1 VVSALIFS
9 EKRQNQKLLLML
21 AEDLPT
27 SSEDNEYRL
36 DCGTPSGLWGVSVN
50 EVAPR
55 TFNSASPPRERASNL
70 AGLQSRRL
78 YSGVQDEEASTE
90 DTSTGG
96 VLTGQYVSLAEDT
109 SSRETAI
116 LSPDGKV
123 AVHKNVLPELCAPS
137 CAAAIVVYIGTLL
150 LVGAPLWPSTS
161 LDDGD
166 SWLHDI
172 KSYPEPDPAFARM
185 CLLCAVA
192 FMAAAVH
199 NATALIF
206 LRRGAAQRS
215 VSHCAVCINVTAA
228 HAHWMM
234 GAGHSPTFNSCFGR
248 TMHATRF
255 AEWLSTLFLMM
266 VLTNALDCSSRRDLI
281 RSSCMQVASVAL
293 GFAASA
299 TCQLTGDFSSCLSGS
314 SLYLSRS
321 NDTHTNNF
329 ETCCGT
335 AVHWQH
341 RGVSG
346 PEDKAWW
353 LPSAMMHA
361 SKAHQLNLLL
371 LLGSCWCFAG
381 WPLEVLHEW
390 RERFS
395 AQRAGAEVG
404 LAHATQAA
412 VLRAFAAAAWTLFPA
427 LYFLGAFDPAWFPP
441 NIEIYAYSA
450 VDLLTKF
457 MYANVLCDANLL
469 NLWAEDRAR
478 AQIARKESA
487 NEAHRHFLR

>member
-1 VVSALIFS
+1 MI
-9 EKRQNQKLLLML
+9 
-21 AEDLPT
+21 AEDLAT
-27 SSEDNEYRL
+27 NSEEDNEYRL
-36 DCGTPSGLWGVSVN
+36 DCGAPSGLWGVSVN
-50 EVAPR
+50 QEAPS
-55 TFNSASPPRERASNL
+55 TSNSTSPPRIRIPDA
-70 AGLQSRRL
+70 AGARSRRL
-78 YSGVQDEEASTE
+78 FAGLYGERKSAQESAA
-90 DTSTGG
+90 
-96 VLTGQYVSLAEDT
+96 VLTGEYVSLAEET
-109 SSRETAI
+109 SSRETAV
-116 LSPDGKV
+116 LSPDGAV
-123 AVHKNVLPELCAPS
+123 AVHKNMLPELCVPS
-137 CAAAIVVYIGTLL
+137 CVAAIIVYIGTLVI
-150 LVGAPLWPSTS
+150 VGAPLWPSTT
-161 LDDGD
+161 LHVGD

-172 KSYPEPDPAFARM
+172 ASYPEPDPAFARM

-192 FMAAAVH
+192 FLAAAVH
-199 NATALIF
+199 SATALVFI
-206 LRRGAAQRS
+206 RRGAAQRS

-234 GAGHSPTFNSCFGR
+234 GTGHSPTFNSCFGR

-266 VLTNALDCSSRRDLI
+266 VMTNALDCSSRRELI

-293 GFAASA
+293 GFVASA
-299 TCQLTGDFSSCLSGS
+299 TCQLARDPWSCLSKS
-314 SLYLSRS
+314 SICTNIS
-321 NDTHTNNF
+321 NITYPNSY
-329 ETCCGT
+329 ETCRG
-335 AVHWQH
+335 AVINWQH

-346 PEDKAWW
+346 PEDNAWW
-353 LPSAMMHA
+353 LPSSMMNA

-381 WPLEVLHEW
+381 WPLQVLHEW
-390 RERFS
+390 QERFR
-395 AQRAGAEVG
+395 AQRAGTEIG

-427 LYFLGAFDPAWFPP
+427 LYFLGAFNPTWFPP
-441 NIEIYAYSA
+441 SVEIYAYSA

-478 AQIARKESA
+478 AQIARKENA